1 MQVMARVAVTFVV
14 NNLKKESGTEPN
26 VWRLIEHFED
36 SKTDIDTDAKR
47 VVEEESKFIND
58 TSALLV
64 FDMSSSQLYQYE
76 GMHIQLYS
84 IKLCVIAILRAS
96 LHACRPAALYVEKVP
111 HKRVHIYSYT
121 AYIITAGLLAIS
133 CSGID
138 TGDGGN
144 RCSLVRPPDEPS
156 PLAHSLV
163 ISEL

>member
-14 NNLKKESGTEPN
+14 NNLKKESGTAN

-84 IKLCVIAILRAS
+84 IKLCVIAIILRAS
-96 LHACRPAALYVEKVP
+96 LHACRPAALCGIIREKGV
-111 HKRVHIYSYT
+111 
-121 AYIITAGLLAIS
+121 A
-133 CSGID
+133 
-138 TGDGGN
+138 
-144 RCSLVRPPDEPS
+144 
-156 PLAHSLV
+156 
-163 ISEL
+163 